1 MGLRSKAG
9 LQQPPAVPSAVKSAA
24 VPHAPPASCSGS
36 TAAALKSKRGR
47 VTKARSGAYMLLG
60 RYQVDRLLR
69 VKERNGEWVE
79 AAGHSLQAG

>member
-1 MGLRSKAG
+1 MMCSWSRVAARGLRASWSTPAATLPRGAMGLRSKA
-9 LQQPPAVPSAVKSAA
+9 
-24 VPHAPPASCSGS
+24 
-36 TAAALKSKRGR
+36 AAALKSKRGR